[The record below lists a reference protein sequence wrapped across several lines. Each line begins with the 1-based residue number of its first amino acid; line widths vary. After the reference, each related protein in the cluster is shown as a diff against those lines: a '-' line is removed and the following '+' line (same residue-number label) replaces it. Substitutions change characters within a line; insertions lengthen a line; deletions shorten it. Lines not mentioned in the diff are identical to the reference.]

1 MVFNRF
7 FWTTVSK
14 TVRPMLSDRCAVL
27 SSPVVSV
34 CPVCDIGVLWPNGRM
49 DQDETWHAGRPWPG
63 HIVLYGEFWGDSYPS
78 PNRHNPPIFGPYLL
92 RPNGWRDQV
101 PLGREVGL
109 GPSDIVLD
117 GDPAPHSQKWGRA
130 PNFRPM
136 SIVAIQLDGSRWHLA
151 WRWASVQTILC

>member
-1 MVFNRF
+1 VFNRF

-14 TVRPMLSDRCAVL
+14 TVRPMLSDRCVVL
-27 SSPVVSV
+27 SGPVLSV
-34 CPVCDIGVLWPNGRM
+34 CPVCDICVLWPNGRM

-109 GPSDIVLD
+109 GPSNIVLY
-117 GDPAPHSQKWGRA
+117 GDPAPPLKRGQSSTPKFSAHVYCG
-130 PNFRPM
+130 
-136 SIVAIQLDGSRWHLA
+136 
-151 WRWASVQTILC
+151 QTAGWIKMAFGM